1 MFQLGDFVHDVL
13 PGSLGGGRVPGLPIN
28 PRQLQAEC
36 GRVLG
41 FVLGGNEAVGFGLVA
56 GLEGGLLLGH
66 EVFAV
71 KSPPAPAE
79 YAETVL
85 HVIIHVLS
93 MNRPDPPALASS
105 GRVKA
110 V

>member
-1 MFQLGDFVHDVL
+1 
-13 PGSLGGGRVPGLPIN
+13 
-28 PRQLQAEC
+28 
-36 GRVLG
+36 
-41 FVLGGNEAVGFGLVA
+41 
-56 GLEGGLLLGH
+56 LLLGH